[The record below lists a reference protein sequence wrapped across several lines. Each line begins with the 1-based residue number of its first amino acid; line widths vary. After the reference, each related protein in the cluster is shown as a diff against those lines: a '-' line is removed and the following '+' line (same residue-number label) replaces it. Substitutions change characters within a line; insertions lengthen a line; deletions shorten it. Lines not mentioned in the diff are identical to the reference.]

1 MEDHFQGPTQN
12 LIRIIK
18 QHHIFIIITVRDT
31 IIITTD
37 CECATAFTK
46 VGVRTSLAHD
56 RTPRTTHTRKPLTL
70 TLTLSQTLSH
80 ENVSNIPIAAPFAAR
95 QERFPRRNFP
105 RSNFGTAAALLAL
118 LLQLLITTTG
128 VTTASASST
137 SIVTATATTA
147 GASAFA
153 QLPPRSV
160 RPRVGEAATTVPQ
173 ISRRCLEKKT
183 FHRRLVRQPDLLWRG
198 H

>member
-18 QHHIFIIITVRDT
+18 QHHIF

-70 TLTLSQTLSH
+70 TLSQTLSH

-95 QERFPRRNFP
+95 QERFPR
-105 RSNFGTAAALLAL
+105 SNFGTAAAVLLH
-118 LLQLLITTTG
+118 LLITNTG

-137 SIVTATATTA
+137 SIVTATAGAGSTPKATCTA
-147 GASAFA
+147 MLATLHPVGRASP
-153 QLPPRSV
+153 L
-160 RPRVGEAATTVPQ
+160 
-173 ISRRCLEKKT
+173 KT
-183 FHRRLVRQPDLLWRG
+183 AIFD
-198 H
+198 

>member
-18 QHHIFIIITVRDT
+18 QHHIF

-56 RTPRTTHTRKPLTL
+56 RTPRTIHTRKPL

-80 ENVSNIPIAAPFAAR
+80 ENLSNIPIAAPFAAR
-95 QERFPRRNFP
+95 QERFPR
-105 RSNFGTAAALLAL
+105 SNSGTAAAV